1 MRRQHDLTV
10 GVEQRQSH
18 EGQVDAIKH
27 TVLVVDGAVAEE
39 ERVVAKDAAVEE
51 SGGLVN
57 DGDEQIR
64 DGRRDGKQQDVA
76 DQQEGAG
83 GGAHLAVV
91 QREAD
96 GDVALHRHA
105 RQDERGGAGG
115 EHGHHDL
122 KERQQRSIRSVAW
135 CSSGLS
141 TRSSSGSQAPGSSRR
156 RRGSS

>member
-18 EGQVDAIKH
+18 EGQVDAVKH

-39 ERVVAKDAAVEE
+39 QRVVAENAAVEE
-51 SGGLVN
+51 GGGLVH
-57 DGDEQIR
+57 DGDEQIGDGWR
-64 DGRRDGKQQDVA
+64 DGEQQDAA

-83 GGAHLAVV
+83 DGAHLAVV

-105 RQDERGGAGG
+105 GQDQRGGAGG
-115 EHGHHDL
+115 EHRRHDL
-122 KERQQRSIRSVAW
+122 KERQQSSVRW
-135 CSSGLS
+135 RSSGLGA
-141 TRSSSGSQAPGSSRR
+141 RPSSGWESPGSSRR